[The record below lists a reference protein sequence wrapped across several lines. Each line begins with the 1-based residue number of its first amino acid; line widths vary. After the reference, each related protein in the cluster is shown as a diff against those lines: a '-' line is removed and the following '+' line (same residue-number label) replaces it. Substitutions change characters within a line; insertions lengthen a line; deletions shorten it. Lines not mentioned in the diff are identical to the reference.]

1 MNEEPNPLL
10 ALLPVLWTE
19 AKRRRVSLAVIF
31 AAIAIL
37 ALIVGVNW
45 PRRYDA
51 SVTILAQKSSIITPL
66 MEGAAAATGNTNRAG
81 IAKAV
86 IFSRKV
92 MDQVLVDGGWMAK
105 NPSPVDQDKLI
116 QEIKARTVVTIS
128 RDNLITISYHDSD
141 ARRAF
146 DVTRTFG
153 QLFISESVASKM
165 KESRDAFDFIDSQV
179 EAYRKKLT
187 DAETKLKDYRDA
199 NADARPGSE
208 ADTNASISQLRNQIE
223 TARMD
228 LMEKHSQAAS
238 LERQLSGESEVSAV
252 QTSGGV
258 YESQLA
264 DLQSKLDKLRL
275 TYTDEYP
282 DVVRT
287 RHQIEDLRR
296 LLASADQRTAANAPR
311 AIGDATGNG
320 SAVQFNPL
328 YQQMRSQLANL
339 RSDIA
344 ATTARL
350 GAAQARLDSEMD
362 RSKRIANSE
371 AVTAELTRDYTVNR
385 DVYQDLLK
393 RRESARVS
401 MNLDADQ
408 DGPSFV
414 VQNPAVMPL
423 VPSGLRFM
431 HFGIAGIL
439 AGMAVPFGVLFGF
452 ARFDPRV
459 RSAEQLEQATGLPVL
474 ATIAF
479 YPTPGD
485 HRRERRRTV
494 TLVVIVLG
502 VVLAYAVLFWLK
514 LKGLA

>member
-1 MNEEPNPLL
+1 MSEEANPLL
-10 ALLPVLWTE
+10 AALPVLWIE
-19 AKRRRVSLAVIF
+19 AKRRRIVLAIIF
-31 AAIAIL
+31 ASIALL
-37 ALIVGVNW
+37 ALVVGVNW

-51 SVTILAQKSSIITPL
+51 SVTILAQSNSIITPL
-66 MEGAAAATGNTNRAG
+66 MEGAASATGTANRAG
-81 IAKAV
+81 IANAV

-92 MDQVLVDGGWMAK
+92 MQQVLVAGGWMASH
-105 NPSPVDQDKLI
+105 PSPVEQDKLT
-116 QEIKARTVVTIS
+116 QEIKSRTVVKIS
-128 RDNLITISYHDSD
+128 RDNLITISYHDRD
-141 ARRAF
+141 ARRAYE
-146 DVTRTFG
+146 VTQAFG
-153 QLFISESVASKM
+153 QLFISESLASKK

-187 DAETKLKDYRDA
+187 DAEDKLKDYRNA

-208 ADTNASISQLRNQIE
+208 ADTNASISQLRNLIE
-223 TARMD
+223 TAHMD
-228 LMEKHSQAAS
+228 LMEKRSQAAS
-238 LERQLSGESEVSAV
+238 LQSQLSGESEVSSV
-252 QTSGGV
+252 QTSSGI

-264 DLQSKLDKLRL
+264 ELQSKLDKLRL
-275 TYTDEYP
+275 TYTDQYP

-287 RHQIEDLRR
+287 RHQIEDLRQ
-296 LLASADQRTAANAPR
+296 LLSRADQQKQQAPR
-311 AIGDATGNG
+311 AIGDSVNST

-328 YQQMRSQLANL
+328 YQQMRGQLTTL

-350 GAAQARLDSEMD
+350 AAAQTRLESGLD

-431 HFGIAGIL
+431 HFGIAGIFAAL
-439 AGMAVPFGVLFGF
+439 AIPFGLLFGV

-459 RSAEQLEQATGLPVL
+459 RSVEQLQISTGLPVL
-474 ATIAF
+474 ASVPF
-479 YPTPGD
+479 YPTPSD
-485 HRRERRRTV
+485 HRRERRRNV
-494 TLVVIVLG
+494 ALVLIVLTA
-502 VVLAYAVLFWLK
+502 VLAYVVLFWLK

>member
-1 MNEEPNPLL
+1 
-10 ALLPVLWTE
+10 
-19 AKRRRVSLAVIF
+19 
-31 AAIAIL
+31 
-37 ALIVGVNW
+37 
-45 PRRYDA
+45 
-51 SVTILAQKSSIITPL
+51 
-66 MEGAAAATGNTNRAG
+66 
-81 IAKAV
+81 
-86 IFSRKV
+86 
-92 MDQVLVDGGWMAK
+92 
-105 NPSPVDQDKLI
+105 
-116 QEIKARTVVTIS
+116 
-128 RDNLITISYHDSD
+128 
-141 ARRAF
+141 
-146 DVTRTFG
+146 
-153 QLFISESVASKM
+153 
-165 KESRDAFDFIDSQV
+165 
-179 EAYRKKLT
+179 
-187 DAETKLKDYRDA
+187 
-199 NADARPGSE
+199 
-208 ADTNASISQLRNQIE
+208 
-223 TARMD
+223 MD
-228 LMEKHSQAAS
+228 LMEKRSQAGS

-252 QTSGGV
+252 QTSSGI

-296 LLASADQRTAANAPR
+296 LLASADQQAAKAPR
-311 AIGDATGNG
+311 AIGDAGSNG

-350 GAAQARLDSEMD
+350 GAAQARLDSELD
-362 RSKRIANSE
+362 RSRRIADSE

-408 DGPSFV
+408 DGPSFA

-439 AGMAVPFGVLFGF
+439 VGLAVPFGVLFGF

-459 RSAEQLEQATGLPVL
+459 RSAEQLEQATSLPIL
-474 ATIAF
+474 ATIPF

-485 HRRERRRTV
+485 HQRERRRNLA
-494 TLVVIVLG
+494 LVAIVLA
-502 VVLAYAVLFWLK
+502 VVLAYALLFWLK